1 MTDVNS
7 ILERLQNGESAEDIA
22 NSYAKA
28 VNEAVK
34 LQKAKEEEARKAA
47 EAKKLA
53 DQKAK
58 EKEAQ
63 LDKYMNDC
71 VLAIKSYLELAYPE
85 ICDEE
90 DILNVEETVK
100 QLRASVDAIAQLG
113 LAAIKAQTI
122 LDKNIP
128 AKKSNQSDPDAVLE
142 EFLRGFGW

>member
-7 ILERLQNGESAEDIA
+7 ILERLQKGESAEDIA
-22 NSYAKA
+22 NEYAKA
-28 VNEAVK
+28 VNEALK
-34 LQKAKEEEARKAA
+34 LQKAKEEEARKAE

-85 ICDEE
+85 ICDSE
-90 DILNVEETVK
+90 DVLNVEDTVA
-100 QLRASVDAIAQLG
+100 QLRASVDAVAQIG
-113 LAAIKAQTI
+113 LAAIKAQAV
-122 LDKNIP
+122 LDKNVS
-128 AKKSNQSDPDAVLE
+128 AKKINKADPDAVLN
-142 EFLRGFGW
+142 EFLKGFGW